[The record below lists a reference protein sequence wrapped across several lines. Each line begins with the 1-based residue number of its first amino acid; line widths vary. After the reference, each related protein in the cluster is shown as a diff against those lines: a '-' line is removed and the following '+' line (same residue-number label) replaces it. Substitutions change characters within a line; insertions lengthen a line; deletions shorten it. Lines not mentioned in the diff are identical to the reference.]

1 MAMHS
6 RKAWAALI
14 AILALA
20 LVLRTVG
27 LRRLVYTN
35 PDEALWSYFI
45 VTGAQLSWLS
55 PHPSTNALA
64 HILSWDY
71 GYPLFVVDDLYVR
84 ALQAVGFPVNEATLP
99 LPLAVFGT
107 LNCLLVFLIASRVG
121 LCRVGLCRVG
131 ARVPTRP
138 CGREDTPAHA
148 TLPAHATCA
157 ALVAATLMAVM
168 PLAVGRSRSIG
179 GAEACSGFLLLLAM
193 LQLMRHMERPH
204 DRRRQW
210 LAGLCVG
217 LYLCGDVQFV
227 LGGAVLL
234 GLLALWPVGSRSVT
248 APTPEA
254 EGEAAAEPA
263 GERPVDVG
271 WRERL
276 RLLWRPGVLLPPLV
290 LFAPYVPAWL
300 YAIHLGYRNQTYLG
314 TVLAEHKADWGFHL
328 LPFGRDLA
336 QNLGVFP
343 FLALPV
349 LLWYF
354 ARHWRR
360 PQQWLLLW
368 IGVTALPFIFA
379 ITSTVTEAS
388 GYHEH
393 LAAAL
398 AIALGLAL
406 SALSRPLEGPA
417 ISRPVVGCS
426 KGAGRLVAGPSNG
439 TARGLAAAMRAVTAL
454 VIVATLL
461 VTLGG
466 VFRVTPLVPLWPAT
480 KIPYGGLVPNSGMK
494 AAGWWVRQSLPPD
507 APVFAAHDPAVAYWY
522 MGRECVTGGLVPTPQ
537 RKQALLANA
546 PRLAA
551 AVIPGQFAA
560 YPPDFMRQLGFT
572 GRICVLEGGVER
584 LNIYT
589 RTGTQVTLT
598 TEATDPLYNAAIR
611 TPLAIIPPGWPYAP
625 GKPVNAGP

>member
-1 MAMHS
+1 MA
-6 RKAWAALI
+6 
-14 AILALA
+14 
-20 LVLRTVG
+20 G
-27 LRRLVYTN
+27 
-35 PDEALWSYFI
+35 
-45 VTGAQLSWLS
+45 
-55 PHPSTNALA
+55 
-64 HILSWDY
+64 
-71 GYPLFVVDDLYVR
+71 
-84 ALQAVGFPVNEATLP
+84 
-99 LPLAVFGT
+99 
-107 LNCLLVFLIASRVG
+107 
-121 LCRVGLCRVG
+121 
-131 ARVPTRP
+131 
-138 CGREDTPAHA
+138 
-148 TLPAHATCA
+148 
-157 ALVAATLMAVM
+157 
-168 PLAVGRSRSIG
+168 G
-179 GAEACSGFLLLLAM
+179 GA
-193 LQLMRHMERPH
+193 
-204 DRRRQW
+204 
-210 LAGLCVG
+210 
-217 LYLCGDVQFV
+217 
-227 LGGAVLL
+227 
-234 GLLALWPVGSRSVT
+234 
-248 APTPEA
+248 
-254 EGEAAAEPA
+254 GEAARAKALGQEA
-263 GERPVDVG
+263 ASR
-271 WRERL
+271 W

-290 LFAPYVPAWL
+290 LFAPYVPVWL
-300 YAIHLGYRNQTYLG
+300 YAIHLGYRDQTYLG

-328 LPFGRDLA
+328 LSFGRDLA

-379 ITSTVTEAS
+379 VTSTVTEAS

-398 AIALGLAL
+398 VIALGLAL
-406 SALSRPLEGPA
+406 SALSGPLEASLEGP
-417 ISRPVVGCS
+417 
-426 KGAGRLVAGPSNG
+426 
-439 TARGLAAAMRAVTAL
+439 ARGLAAAMRAVTAL

-494 AAGWWVRQSLPPD
+494 AAGWWVRQNLPPD

-551 AVIPGQFAA
+551 AVIPGQFAV
-560 YPPDFMRQLGFT
+560 YPPALMRQLGFT

-589 RTGTQVTLT
+589 RTGAQATLT
-598 TEATDPLYNAAIR
+598 TEATDPLYNGTFR

-625 GKPVNAGP
+625 GKPVQARP